1 MTVTLPGRRRLSW
14 AFIFIL
20 LSTLGAAAY
29 AQQPGEMLR
38 ETVPITSPAVLIRVL
53 VAGTAEIGKEIE
65 ALKGRLAKAGQALA
79 QTEKDQKDLRIA
91 VATVKAALAVEA
103 PGISQIELALK
114 DFSEWQEKLQGEA
127 KEVPQAI
134 AALQKEKA
142 AKQAAQVTLREQ
154 MVVLQTAGQAAVL
167 APETQKAYRQYLK
180 AAAAEDRLLD
190 QLLTVLQ
197 KRGEII
203 QKEQQLL
210 ADLEPQMQKLEET
223 WKAQLLEIKPQLSLT
238 EQVAH
243 IWPRIAAL
251 PWLGWKWLED
261 LVVSGRLR
269 AFATHH
275 LAPLFGLLGLL
286 LIISWGIRRLKRL
299 AGSRLRDWQART
311 ENLSSRSLVELG
323 RICLSYLFAIALVL
337 WLGFTF
343 WILGLLVSV
352 PALILFYSLAALVA
366 LRLGLRV
373 MQTLFA
379 GKEAGGVLPLDVS
392 TARFYRRSLK
402 LFLVYFI
409 LGILGLKLARL
420 LKFPPSSY
428 EFLLHLFEL
437 GLLLLGL
444 WLGRRRY
451 LQRIFFESGMTWLH
465 KSMRI
470 LKIPILLFA
479 VIIVFADLLGFQN
492 LAVYVAE
499 GAALTMGISI
509 LTSLAIFM
517 VREVLRFLLH
527 PETGWVPRRQ
537 RKQYEVVQ
545 RFYGMTQGLV
555 GLLLIV
561 AGLVWVLQVWGI
573 GPGRVAAAFA
583 WVAMGPTLGP
593 LKLTPLNIVAAV
605 VVLYV
610 GVWCGRLV
618 NTLLYVRIYP
628 RTSWDSGIQYTLS
641 TILRYVILVVGIL
654 IALNI
659 LGFPLTNLA
668 LVAGALGV
676 GIGFGLQNIVNNF
689 ISGLILLFE
698 RPIKVGDMLV
708 IDNQWGI
715 VKEIRVRSTI
725 FETFDRYVLIIPN
738 SELIAA
744 KVLNWTHYGK
754 GINRLT
760 LKIGVGY
767 HSDPRQVTEIIT
779 RVCLANPRVIQEP
792 APQIYFSAYGDSS
805 LDFTIWVHLATPDQ
819 RIPATHELNSA
830 MLEALQQHGI
840 EVPFPQRDLHIKD
853 WPEPAGK
860 KEIQPASGEEGRDEA
875 ASAPSPVES
884 PRKGAS

>member
-1 MTVTLPGRRRLSW
+1 MTVAFLGRRRLSW
-14 AFIFIL
+14 GFVFVL
-20 LSTLGAAAY
+20 LSALGAQAH
-29 AQQPGEMLR
+29 AQQPGEAIR
-38 ETVPITSPAVLIRVL
+38 ETIPITAPAALTRVL
-53 VAGTAEIGKEIE
+53 AAGTAKTEKEIG
-65 ALKGRLAKAGQALA
+65 ALSGRLAKARQALA
-79 QTEKDQKDLRIA
+79 QAEKDQKDLRIA
-91 VATVKAALAVEA
+91 VAAVKATLAVET
-103 PGISQIELALK
+103 PGISQIELVLET
-114 DFSEWQEKLQGEA
+114 FSNWQEKLKAEA

-142 AKQAAQVTLREQ
+142 AKQAAQSTLREQ
-154 MVVLQTAGQAAVL
+154 MVVLQAAGQAAVL
-167 APETQKAYRQYLK
+167 APETQRAYRQYLK
-180 AAAAEDRLLD
+180 ATAAEDRLMD
-190 QLLTVLQ
+190 QVLAALQ
-197 KRGEII
+197 QRWEII
-203 QKEQQLL
+203 QEEQALL
-210 ADLEPQMQKLEET
+210 ASLAPQMQKLGET

-269 AFATHH
+269 AFATQH

-286 LIISWGIRRLKRL
+286 LIISWGSRRLKRL
-299 AGSRLRDWQART
+299 ATPRLREWQTQA

-323 RICLSYLFAIALVL
+323 YICLSYIFAIALVL

-343 WILGLLVSV
+343 GILGLLVSV
-352 PALILFYSLAALVA
+352 PALIFLYFLAALMV
-366 LRLGLRV
+366 LRLGLQV
-373 MQTLFA
+373 VQALFA
-379 GKEAGGVLPLDVS
+379 GKEAGGVLPLDGS

-420 LKFPPSSY
+420 LKFPDSSY

-451 LQRIFFESGMTWLH
+451 LQKVLFESGLTWLH
-465 KSMRI
+465 KPMRI

-509 LTSLAIFM
+509 LTSLVIFL
-517 VREVLRFLLH
+517 VREGLRFLLH

-537 RKQYEVVQ
+537 RKNYEVVQ

-555 GLLLIV
+555 GMLLGI
-561 AGLVWVLQVWGI
+561 AGLVWILQVWGI

-593 LKLTPLNIVAAV
+593 MKLTPLNIVAAALA
-605 VVLYV
+605 LYV

-618 NTLLYVRIYP
+618 NTLLYIRIYP

-641 TILRYVILVVGIL
+641 TTLRYVILVVAIL

-659 LGFPLTNLA
+659 MGFPLTNLA

-715 VKEIRVRSTI
+715 VKEIRMRSTI

-767 HSDPRQVTEIIT
+767 HADPRQVTGIIT
-779 RVCLANPRVIQEP
+779 QVCRANPRVIPEP
-792 APQIYFSAYGDSS
+792 EPQIYFSAYGDSS
-805 LDFTIWVHLATPDQ
+805 LDFTIWVYLATPDD

-830 MLEALQQHGI
+830 MLAALQQHGI
-840 EVPFPQRDLHIKD
+840 EVPLPQRDLHIKD
-853 WPEPAGK
+853 WPEPAEK
-860 KEIQPASGEEGRDEA
+860 KESQPGPGEEGQGEA
-875 ASAPSPVES
+875 APAPSLAKS
-884 PRKGAS
+884 HRKSAS